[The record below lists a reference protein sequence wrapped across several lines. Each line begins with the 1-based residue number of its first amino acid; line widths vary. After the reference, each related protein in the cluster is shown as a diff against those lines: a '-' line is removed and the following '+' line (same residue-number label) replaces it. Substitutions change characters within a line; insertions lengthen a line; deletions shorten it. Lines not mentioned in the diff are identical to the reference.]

1 MAVLFCEGSNCWIFK
16 QFVGNEDEVLVLDFF
31 QANLLV
37 MRTAFFFSILLHKDP
52 ENFSK
57 N

>member
-1 MAVLFCEGSNCWIFK
+1 MAVLFCEGSNCWIFQ
-16 QFVGNEDEVLVLDFF
+16 QFVGNEDEVLLLDFF

-37 MRTAFFFSILLHKDP
+37 VRTGFFFSILLCKDP

>member
-16 QFVGNEDEVLVLDFF
+16 QFVGNEDEVLLLDFF
-31 QANLLV
+31 QANFLV
-37 MRTAFFFSILLHKDP
+37 MRTGFFFSILLYKDV
-52 ENFSK
+52 EKFSK

>member
-1 MAVLFCEGSNCWIFK
+1 MAVLFCEGSNSWIFK
-16 QFVGNEDEVLVLDFF
+16 QFVGNEDEVLLLDFF
-31 QANLLV
+31 QANFLV
-37 MRTAFFFSILLHKDP
+37 MRTVFFFSILLYKDV